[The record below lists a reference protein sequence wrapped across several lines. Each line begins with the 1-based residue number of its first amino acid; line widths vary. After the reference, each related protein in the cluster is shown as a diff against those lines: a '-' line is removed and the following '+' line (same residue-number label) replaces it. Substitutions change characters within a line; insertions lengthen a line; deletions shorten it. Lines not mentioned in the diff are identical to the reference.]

1 MSYLICSLNF
11 DNKERSLHK
20 IAENEKDLNVLN
32 IIKENYKIIN
42 VSIDEFNAI
51 KLGKKSFVK
60 YNNNEVF
67 YEDLNIFFSKESLN
81 SYLKDIKNII
91 KEFLEN
97 NTGHEYFNQW
107 NSYLNQL
114 NNLDLNSITYPLN
127 KSLEQYFN
135 DLGKLSLNT
144 LQIP

>member
-20 IAENEKDLNVLN
+20 IAENEQDLNVLN

-51 KLGKKSFVK
+51 KLGKKNFVK

-67 YEDLNIFFSKESLN
+67 YEDFNIFFTKESLN

-97 NTGHEYFNQW
+97 NTGHEYFNKW

-135 DLGKLSLNT
+135 DLGQPSLNT